1 MKKVNQPIAG
11 LLTLVVATFVAAC
24 SGEPVSRE
32 DEQAAAFA
40 DLRTAVTETVADEAR
55 QREVLAIVDLLENDV
70 DELREILVR
79 RRQALR
85 ALNADYDA
93 TREDFVE
100 FTRQMEARIQA
111 GRRRALER
119 RQTLVAALTA
129 DEWDALG
136 KAETRTMKSVSRSMQ
151 AI

>member
-1 MKKVNQPIAG
+1 MKRTNRLVVELG
-11 LLTLVVATFVAAC
+11 LLIVATFMAAC
-24 SGEPVSRE
+24 SSEPVSPE

-40 DLRTAVTETVADEAR
+40 DLRIAVTGTVADEAR